1 MMPTGSLRNAAL
13 LMVTLVFASIVIWEL
28 YLRSTG
34 ANISYDSNSAL
45 WAHHRSKV
53 YEPIDKST
61 VFIGSSR
68 IQFDLDLD
76 TWQSITGDKPVQLAW
91 PGSSPLP
98 QLYHL
103 ADDEQFRGKLIIDVT
118 EILFFSLSPSAME
131 SPDKGVAYYDEITPA
146 QRASFVLNKPLEAS
160 FVFLDRDN
168 YSIKAMLDKLR
179 IQSRPGVFM
188 FPVFP
193 RDFERMN
200 FERQSYMMPAFV
212 NDTAQHN
219 QVKAI
224 WGFFAS
230 LETGPPLSGAP
241 LDSLLE
247 TVKQATDKIKARGG
261 RVLFVRTPS
270 SGPFWAGEQQG
281 YPREKYWDRLLSYTN
296 TPGIHFMDDKATDHY
311 VCPEFSHLTP
321 EDAIDYTKHFIRI
334 LHDQQGWTFP
344 VRQI

>member
-1 MMPTGSLRNAAL
+1 MATTTLKYAAW
-13 LMVTLVFASIVIWEL
+13 LMFGCVIVFLIAWEL

-76 TWQSITGDKPVQLAW
+76 TWESLTGDKPVQLAW

-146 QRASFVLNKPLEAS
+146 QRA
-160 FVFLDRDN
+160 
-168 YSIKAMLDKLR
+168 R
-179 IQSRPGVFM
+179 I
-188 FPVFP
+188 
-193 RDFERMN
+193 
-200 FERQSYMMPAFV
+200 
-212 NDTAQHN
+212 
-219 QVKAI
+219 
-224 WGFFAS
+224 
-230 LETGPPLSGAP
+230 
-241 LDSLLE
+241 
-247 TVKQATDKIKARGG
+247 G
-261 RVLFVRTPS
+261 RAHV
-270 SGPFWAGEQQG
+270 
-281 YPREKYWDRLLSYTN
+281 
-296 TPGIHFMDDKATDHY
+296 
-311 VCPEFSHLTP
+311 
-321 EDAIDYTKHFIRI
+321 
-334 LHDQQGWTFP
+334 
-344 VRQI
+344 

>member
-1 MMPTGSLRNAAL
+1 
-13 LMVTLVFASIVIWEL
+13 
-28 YLRSTG
+28 
-34 ANISYDSNSAL
+34 
-45 WAHHRSKV
+45 
-53 YEPIDKST
+53 
-61 VFIGSSR
+61 
-68 IQFDLDLD
+68 
-76 TWQSITGDKPVQLAW
+76 
-91 PGSSPLP
+91 
-98 QLYHL
+98 
-103 ADDEQFRGKLIIDVT
+103 
-118 EILFFSLSPSAME
+118 
-131 SPDKGVAYYDEITPA
+131 
-146 QRASFVLNKPLEAS
+146 
-160 FVFLDRDN
+160 
-168 YSIKAMLDKLR
+168 
-179 IQSRPGVFM
+179 M